1 MLIIDFE
8 FAAEDGEI
16 ETLEGIMSYKKGD
29 AIITGIKGEKY
40 ACRRD
45 IFDQTYSIVEE
56 GNAEGAPKTKM
67 MVNSHDIGATAF
79 FVSIMFLVI
88 SVALRYTETGFIFIW
103 ASLFL
108 DIFAGYELDVFK
120 GLNDEKVSQ

>member
-1 MLIIDFE
+1 MKAI
-8 FAAEDGEI
+8 
-16 ETLEGIMSYKKGD
+16 KKLSRH
-29 AIITGIKGEKY
+29 A
-40 ACRRD
+40 
-45 IFDQTYSIVEE
+45 
-56 GNAEGAPKTKM
+56 
-67 MVNSHDIGATAF
+67 IGATALY
-79 FVSIMFLVI
+79 VSIMFLVI